1 MAIEIERKFLL
12 AADSWREQVER
23 SIDMRQGY
31 FCNTDRAS
39 LRVRIEG
46 DRARIGVK
54 SMTHTMRRTEFE
66 YPVPVEEAR
75 IMLDEMCQP
84 SIVIKTRHLL
94 HFQGHLWEI
103 DEFHG
108 DNEGLLVAEIELGDE
123 TESFA
128 RPDWLGEEV
137 TDDPRYL
144 NFRLA
149 SQPFKDWTT

>member
-12 AADSWREQVER
+12 ASEEWRGRIER
-23 SIDMRQGY
+23 SIEMRQGY

-46 DRARIGVK
+46 ERARIGIK
-54 SMTHTMRRTEFE
+54 SMTHAMRRTEFE

-75 IMLDEMCQP
+75 VMLEEMCQP
-84 SIVIKTRHLL
+84 SIIVKTRHLL
-94 HFQGHLWEI
+94 HFEGHLWEI

-108 DNEGLLVAEIELGDE
+108 DNAGLIVAEIELGDE
-123 TESFA
+123 AEPFA
-128 RPDWLGEEV
+128 RPGWLGEEV

-149 SQPFKDWTT
+149 EHPFKDWTT

>member
-1 MAIEIERKFLL
+1 
-12 AADSWREQVER
+12 
-23 SIDMRQGY
+23 MRQGY
-31 FCNTDRAS
+31 FCNTDCAS

-123 TESFA
+123 TESFVH
-128 RPDWLGEEV
+128 PDWLGEEV

-149 SQPFKDWTT
+149 RQPFKDWTT